1 MLNFDGILV
10 LIVIAFIIISLY
22 KELIGPAFTFMI
34 GISVLGLFG
43 VLTSHEIL
51 AGFANEN
58 IIIIILLLLLGDII
72 RRNSVIEFLFD
83 SIFRRAT
90 TYKKFMLQMMTMIAT
105 FSAFLNN
112 TPLVAVMMPYVNSW
126 SKKNGVPQSKLL
138 IPLSYAAILGGAI
151 TIIGTST
158 NLIVNGMVEDQMIV
172 ENLPHLHF
180 FDFAWVGVPMVIIGF
195 IYMLTIGHKLLP
207 SNKNKSEAKEGSS
220 REYTVEAQI
229 REGSNVIGKSIEEAD
244 LRDLKGLYLVQII
257 RDDLNLPAVDP
268 STVLAAKDIL
278 VFAGE
283 TDKIAEFIDN
293 NSELIFPQVGMLR
306 KKKHIE
312 LIEVVI
318 SHNSTL
324 INKTVKEA
332 NFRSKYDAAIVAIH
346 RNGEKING
354 TIGEINFKAGDAL
367 LLYAGEDLNNRADIY
382 DFYFIS
388 RVKELSKVQTYK
400 TVVLL
405 GGTITVIALSAI
417 KILPLF
423 LGLILLFIVI
433 LALKIASPKDLHK
446 SIDFNLALIIVLS
459 LALGVA
465 MRKTGVA
472 QLLGQGFVD
481 IMMPFGLFGIMLG
494 IYLITTILAAFITNL
509 AAVAIMF
516 PISLSI
522 ALEMN
527 VAPTPFVLIVAFA
540 AAANFMTPIGYQ
552 TNLMV
557 YGPGGYRFRDYL
569 KVGVPLTIIYMI
581 FAVSFLYYL
590 YYVNPIFIEYFN

>member
-1 MLNFDGILV
+1 MLDFDGILV
-10 LIVIAFIIISLY
+10 LVVIVFIIISLY
-22 KELIGPAFTFMI
+22 KEIIGPAFTFMI

-43 VLTSHEIL
+43 VLSAHEIL

-58 IIIIILLLLLGDII
+58 VIIIILLLLLGDII
-72 RRNSVIEFLFD
+72 RRNSIIEFLFD

-90 TYKKFMLQMMTMIAT
+90 TYKKFMLQMMTMIAG

-126 SKKNGVPQSKLL
+126 SKKHKIPQSKLL
-138 IPLSYAAILGGAI
+138 IPLSYAAILGGTI
-151 TIIGTST
+151 TVIGSST
-158 NLIVNGMVEDQMIV
+158 NLIIKGMVEDQMIF
-172 ENLPHLHF
+172 ENLPELHF
-180 FDFAWVGVPMVIIGF
+180 FEFAWVGLPMLVIGF

-207 SNKNKSEAKEGSS
+207 SNKNKDEISESVNREYIVEAQIKEGSS
-220 REYTVEAQI
+220 
-229 REGSNVIGKSIEEAD
+229 VIGKSIEEAD
-244 LRDLKGLYLVQII
+244 LRDLKGLYMVQII

-268 STVLAAKDIL
+268 TTILAAKDIL

-283 TDKIAEFIDN
+283 TDKIAEFINN
-293 NSELIFPQVGMLR
+293 NSELIFPQVGMLK

-346 RNGEKING
+346 RNGEKLKG
-354 TIGEINFKAGDAL
+354 TIGEIKFKAGDAL
-367 LLYAGEDLNNRADIY
+367 LLFAGEDLTNRADIY

-388 RVKELSKVQTYK
+388 RIKELTKVETYK
-400 TVVLL
+400 SIILL
-405 GGTITVIALSAI
+405 GGTATAIALSI
-417 KILPLF
+417 FNILPLF
-423 LGLILLFIVI
+423 IGLILLFIII

-446 SIDFNLALIIVLS
+446 NIDFNLALIIVLS
-459 LALGVA
+459 LALGIA
-465 MRKTGVA
+465 MMKTGVA
-472 QLLGQGFVD
+472 ELLSTNF
-481 IMMPFGLFGIMLG
+481 ISIFHPFGLIGILFGV
-494 IYLITTILAAFITNL
+494 YFITAVLAAFITNK
-509 AAVAIMF
+509 AAIAIMF

-527 VAPTPFVLIVAFA
+527 VAPTPFILIVAFA

-569 KVGVPLTIIYMI
+569 KVGAPLTFIYMI
-581 FAVSFLYYL
+581 VAVSILYYL
-590 YYVNPIFIEYFN
+590 FYVNPSIIEFFN

>member
-1 MLNFDGILV
+1 MLNFDQILV
-10 LIVIAFIIISLY
+10 LIVIVFIIISLY

-43 VLTSHEIL
+43 ILSANEML

-58 IIIIILLLLLGDII
+58 VIIIILLLLLGDVI
-72 RRNSVIEFLFD
+72 RRNSIIEYLFD
-83 SIFRRAT
+83 NVFRHAT
-90 TYKKFMLQMMTMIAT
+90 SYKKFMLQMMTMIAA

-126 SKKNGVPQSKLL
+126 SKKNGVSQSKLL

-158 NLIVNGMVEDQMIV
+158 NLIVNGMVEDQMIIKD
-172 ENLPHLHF
+172 LPHLHF
-180 FDFAWVGVPMVIIGF
+180 FDFAWVGVPMALIGF

-207 SNKNKSEAKEGSS
+207 NNIDENSSELNS

-229 REGSNVIGKSIEEAD
+229 REDSSVVGKSIEEAD
-244 LRDLKGLYLVQII
+244 LRDLKGLFLVRII
-257 RDDLNLPAVDP
+257 RGDLDLPAVSP
-268 STVLAAKDIL
+268 QTVLAAKDIL

-283 TDKIAEFIDN
+283 TDAIAEFIDN
-293 NSELIFPQVGMLR
+293 NSELIFPQVGMLN
-306 KKKHIE
+306 KKKHID
-312 LIEVVI
+312 IVEVVI

-332 NFRSKYDAAIVAIH
+332 NFRGKYDAAIVAIH
-346 RNGEKING
+346 RNGEKIHG
-354 TIGEINFKAGDAL
+354 KIGEIQFKAGDAL
-367 LLYAGEDLNNRADIY
+367 LLFAGENLANRADIF

-388 RVKELSKVQTYK
+388 RVKDLTKVEAYK
-400 TVVLL
+400 SLVLL
-405 GGTITVIALSAI
+405 GGTITVIALSALN
-417 KILPLF
+417 ILPLF
-423 LGLILLFIVI
+423 FGLVLLFIVI
-433 LALKIASPKDLHK
+433 LSLKIASPKDLHK

-459 LALGVA
+459 LALGIA
-465 MRKTGVA
+465 MTKTGVA
-472 QLLGQGFVD
+472 HIMGNGFID
-481 IMMPFGLFGIMLG
+481 IMMPLGLLGILFGI
-494 IYLITTILAAFITNL
+494 YFITTILAAFITNL

-522 ALEMN
+522 ALEMD
-527 VAPTPFVLIVAFA
+527 VAPTPFVLLVAFA

-557 YGPGGYRFRDYL
+557 YGPGGYKFRDYL
-569 KVGVPLTIIYMI
+569 KVGAPLSLIYMI
-581 FAVSFLYYL
+581 VAVSILYYL
-590 YYVNPIFIEYFN
+590 YYVNPTFIEYFN